1 MLEIK
6 DCGRIIS
13 ELKYSKD
20 VRKYPD
26 NLRRGQFKAGWEDRV
41 IRQQIYS
48 LQALKRL
55 TWCNLGY
62 RMGQRFGKR
71 SLDEINQIF
80 DIFAEHY
87 KITNGIVVLSWQNK
101 IARWVAE
108 HRKVSDTLTSD
119 FIRFFEL
126 AFENARHP
134 EQCWFGV
141 HKQTVSL
148 VIGGIFLAAVH
159 LSSPDYGVWLLL
171 DQDFTSDGEIEYTPV
186 KSTRKSNTPLI
197 WAHVKVLEKVGVL
210 LEKPEIWQSYSEA
223 SDKILNSPIS
233 KTRDTEFQERRQKK
247 RVSDF
252 WKILSTSNHDMPE
265 LHIERQR
272 MEAEGYF
279 NVENLEDA
287 RRRVTSSIVQRQGQS
302 EFRRK
307 LLNAYGSKCPIT
319 GCNVEAAIEAA
330 HIIPYLGTETNHV
343 ANGLPLRAD
352 IHTLFDLHL
361 LSVRPDTY
369 EIVIAPDLSE
379 TCYREFAGR
388 KLTLPENELAL
399 PNQVA
404 LTKHYELFLQKYKV
418 GSQDAT

>member
-6 DCGRIIS
+6 DCEQIIS
-13 ELKYSKD
+13 ELNYSKD

-26 NLRRGQFKAGWEDRV
+26 NLRRGRFKAGWEDRA

-48 LQALKRL
+48 LQALRRL

-62 RMGQRFGKR
+62 RMGQRFGKK
-71 SLDEINQIF
+71 SIDEINQVF
-80 DIFAEHY
+80 DVFAEHY
-87 KITNGIVVLSWQNK
+87 KITNGISKLSWQNE

-108 HRKVSDTLTSD
+108 HRKISDTLTSG
-119 FIRFFEL
+119 FVRFFEL

-134 EQCWFGV
+134 EHCWFGV

-148 VIGGIFLAAVH
+148 VTGGIFLAAVH
-159 LSSPDYGVWLLL
+159 LSSPDYGIWLLL

-186 KSTRKSNTPLI
+186 KSTRKSITPLI
-197 WAHVKVLEKVGVL
+197 WAHVRVLEKVGVL

-233 KTRDTEFQERRQKK
+233 RTRNAKFQERKQKK

-252 WKILSTSNHDMPE
+252 WKILRNSDQDMPE

-272 MEAEGYF
+272 IEAEGYF
-279 NVENLEDA
+279 NTENLEDA

-307 LLNAYGSKCPIT
+307 LLNAYDGRCPIT
-319 GCNVEAAIEAA
+319 GCNVEAAIEAQR
-330 HIIPYLGTETNHV
+330 PSP
-343 ANGLPLRAD
+343 GLHRPL
-352 IHTLFDLHL
+352 
-361 LSVRPDTY
+361 
-369 EIVIAPDLSE
+369 
-379 TCYREFAGR
+379 
-388 KLTLPENELAL
+388 
-399 PNQVA
+399 Q
-404 LTKHYELFLQKYKV
+404 
-418 GSQDAT
+418 SQDAM